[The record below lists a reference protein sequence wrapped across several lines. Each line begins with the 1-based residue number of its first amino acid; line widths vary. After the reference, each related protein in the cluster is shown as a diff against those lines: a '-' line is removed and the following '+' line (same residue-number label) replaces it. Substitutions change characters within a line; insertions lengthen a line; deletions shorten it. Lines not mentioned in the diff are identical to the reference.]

1 MFYGKAKWLA
11 AMTRHEMG
19 EENKTSTGLQ
29 KKDNF
34 W

>member
-1 MFYGKAKWLA
+1 MYRQAKWLA
-11 AMTRHEMG
+11 AMARQEVG
-19 EENKTSTGLQ
+19 EENKTSTNLQ